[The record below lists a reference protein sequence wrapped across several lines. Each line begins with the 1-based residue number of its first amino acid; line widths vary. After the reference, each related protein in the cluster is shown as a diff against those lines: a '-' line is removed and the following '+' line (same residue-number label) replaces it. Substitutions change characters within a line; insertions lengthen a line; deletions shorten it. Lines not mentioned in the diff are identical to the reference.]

1 MRRTILLLLALGLMM
16 GGCTASKKED
26 AGTKLSFR
34 SFDGG
39 GPQYSVRVDDPT
51 LVSAAQTKRY
61 AKKDHK
67 VLEGAGYEVIFTFT
81 GLKAGTTVL
90 TVEERSPIAGN
101 YDHIY
106 EVTVDENLQVTLREL
121 TVEDLNE
128 AVTPMAVLV
137 IETADR
143 LFYAAFEDNSSAA
156 ALRDRL
162 NDGPIAVELHDY
174 GRFEK
179 VGDLPW
185 GLETNDEEITTEPG
199 DVILCQG
206 DQLSLCYDRS
216 TRSLTRLAR
225 INNVTG
231 EELREALGKGD
242 VTVLLYLEWSE

>member
-1 MRRTILLLLALGLMM
+1 MRRTMMLLLALCFAM
-16 GGCTASKKED
+16 GGCTASQKGSG
-26 AGTKLSFR
+26 ATQLSFH

-51 LVSAAQTKRY
+51 LVSVAEKRRY
-61 AKKDHK
+61 SKKDHE

-81 GLKAGTTVL
+81 GLRAGTTAM

-101 YDHIY
+101 CDRIY
-106 EVTVDENLQVTLREL
+106 EVTVDEQLRVTLREV

-128 AVTPMAVLV
+128 AVATTAVLV
-137 IETADR
+137 IETEDR
-143 LFYAAFEDNSSAA
+143 LFYAAFEDTPAAA

-185 GLETNDEEITTEPG
+185 TLETGDEEITTEAG
-199 DVILCQG
+199 DVTLYEG
-206 DQLSLCYDRS
+206 DKISIYYDRN
-216 TRSLTRLAR
+216 TWSLTRLAR
-225 INNVTG
+225 IYNVTG
-231 EELREALGKGD
+231 EELREALGEGD
-242 VTVLLYLEWSE
+242 VTALLYLEWSE